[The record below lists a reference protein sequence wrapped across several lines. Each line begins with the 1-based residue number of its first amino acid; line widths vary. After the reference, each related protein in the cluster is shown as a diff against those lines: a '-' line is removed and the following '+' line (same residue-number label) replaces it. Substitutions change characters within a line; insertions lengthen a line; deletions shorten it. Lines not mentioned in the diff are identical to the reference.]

1 MSTVFMDTS
10 FVIAIENLDDPF
22 HAQAQEV
29 DLHYSKRRVRYLLH
43 WGILLEIAD
52 GYARLAR
59 RQRGFQVLENL
70 TGHRRFQIAPI
81 DDKLFEAAISLFYER
96 ADKEWGLTDC
106 VSFALMQREGISEAL
121 TSDAHF
127 RQAGFVPLLLEPA

>member
-1 MSTVFMDTS
+1 MSMIFMDTS

-22 HAQAQEV
+22 HARAQEL
-29 DLHYSKRRVRYLLH
+29 DLHYSKQRVRYLLH

-70 TGHRRFQIAPI
+70 TRQRRFQIAPI
-81 DDKLFEAAISLFYER
+81 DDKLFGAAISLFHAR
-96 ADKEWGLTDC
+96 TDKEWGLTDC
-106 VSFALMQREGISEAL
+106 VSFA
-121 TSDAHF
+121 
-127 RQAGFVPLLLEPA
+127 